1 MPKSFPDAALILK
14 AAVRYLEEELM
25 PTLDGYHRF
34 KVRVTANALNLVRR
48 ELELSASQ
56 GAAEQQRLVALLGH
70 PGDVESLSRELSAK
84 IHGGEVSLDD
94 PALKEHIRNSLSEAL
109 KINNP
114 KWLDR

>member
-1 MPKSFPDAALILK
+1 MPKSFPESALILK

-48 ELELSASQ
+48 ELELAQSQ
-56 GAAEQQRLVALLGH
+56 RAAEHDRLVALLGH
-70 PGDVESLSRELSAK
+70 DGDVEKLSLELSDK
-84 IHGGEVSLDD
+84 IRNRGVSLGD
-94 PALKEHIRNSLSEAL
+94 PKLKEHITSSLAEAL